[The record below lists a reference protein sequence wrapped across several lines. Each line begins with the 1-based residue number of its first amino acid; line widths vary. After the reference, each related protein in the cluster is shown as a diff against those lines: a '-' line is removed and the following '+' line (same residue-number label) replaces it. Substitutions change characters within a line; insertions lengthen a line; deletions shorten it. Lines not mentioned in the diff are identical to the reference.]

1 MNFLVSGATG
11 LIGSQLCRRLQRAGH
26 TIRVFSR
33 SREKGQQLGFDTVVW
48 QPEAEPPATTAL
60 AGVDVVV
67 HLLGEPIAAG
77 RWTAEH
83 KRRVRDSRVL
93 STQNLVAAI
102 HAAPVK
108 PKTFLCASAIG
119 FYGDRGEE
127 KLTEESAP
135 GKGFLSEVCQEWENA
150 AVAARASG
158 ARTVLARIGVVLARP
173 EDGGALPQML
183 LPFKLGLGASLG
195 SGRQWF
201 PWVHADDVVGLL
213 QHAVFTEFLSGPLN
227 TVAPNP
233 VTNAEFTNTLAA
245 ALHRPSFLAAPRFA
259 LRLGLGEMAD
269 LLLGSTRVIPEIAT
283 ASGYQFQFPLL
294 RPALEHLLAPR

>member
-1 MNFLVSGATG
+1 
-11 LIGSQLCRRLQRAGH
+11 
-26 TIRVFSR
+26 
-33 SREKGQQLGFDTVVW
+33 
-48 QPEAEPPATTAL
+48 
-60 AGVDVVV
+60 
-67 HLLGEPIAAG
+67 LGEPIATG

-119 FYGDRGEE
+119 FYGDRGDE

-135 GKGFLSEVCQEWENA
+135 SAGFLSEVCQEWENA

-173 EDGGALPQML
+173 EDGGALPPML

-195 SGRQWF
+195 SGKQWF
-201 PWVHADDVVGLL
+201 PWVHVDDVVGLL
-213 QHAVFTEFLSGPLN
+213 QHAIFTEFLSGPLN

-233 VTNAEFTNTLAA
+233 VTNAEFTDTLAA
-245 ALHRPSFLAAPRFA
+245 VLHRPSFLAAPSFM

-269 LLLGSTRVIPEIAT
+269 LLLGSTRVIPAVAT

-294 RPALEHLLAPR
+294 RPALENLLAPR